1 MTALLITSGSM
12 FSFFSKDLYDAT
24 EAYARQYE
32 GVQLALPDQK
42 ILFVIPQIKDA
53 VCLFQLI
60 SRVSADAL
68 HRLVNLSKSGS
79 RRISSDLALEQSE
92 HPRVACIVFN

>member
-1 MTALLITSGSM
+1 MNALVLAVRLIAPGAM

-53 VCLFQLI
+53 VC
-60 SRVSADAL
+60 
-68 HRLVNLSKSGS
+68 
-79 RRISSDLALEQSE
+79 
-92 HPRVACIVFN
+92 P